1 MVGKERCR
9 SEAKNLQRPIMALN
23 LPDYE
28 FVAPRK
34 IVFGW
39 GRRKELPEL
48 AGPLGRRA
56 FVVCGSATLINCG
69 AADELEGG
77 LRAAGI
83 ETVRLP
89 NIRREPEVADVDNA
103 VSVLRDAGAG
113 RNDFVLGLGG
123 GSAIDL
129 AKAAAALATND
140 HGATVKDF
148 LEGVGRGLQLEREP
162 LPVVAV
168 PTTAGTGSEATK
180 NAVISSDRDSDE
192 PPFKKSLRA
201 DGMVPR
207 LVVVDPEL
215 GVTAPP
221 RVTAHS
227 GMDAIVQLIESYLS
241 RRARPIPQAL
251 CLQGLRLAAV
261 ALPEAVEDGRSRSA
275 REAMAHAA
283 LLSGMALANSG
294 LGMAH
299 GVAAALGVHA
309 HVPHGLAC
317 AVMLP
322 AALRVNASVCPDE
335 MLALAEIFTRH
346 RHRDAREAAD
356 AVIDA
361 VERLARRIGIPS
373 RLSDLGVGA
382 GQLDAVVSASRG
394 NSMSGNPRDVP
405 DQQLRGI
412 LEAML

>member
-1 MVGKERCR
+1 
-9 SEAKNLQRPIMALN
+9 
-23 LPDYE
+23 
-28 FVAPRK
+28 
-34 IVFGW
+34 
-39 GRRKELPEL
+39 
-48 AGPLGRRA
+48 
-56 FVVCGSATLINCG
+56 
-69 AADELEGG
+69 
-77 LRAAGI
+77 
-83 ETVRLP
+83 
-89 NIRREPEVADVDNA
+89 
-103 VSVLRDAGAG
+103 
-113 RNDFVLGLGG
+113 
-123 GSAIDL
+123 
-129 AKAAAALATND
+129 
-140 HGATVKDF
+140 
-148 LEGVGRGLQLEREP
+148 
-162 LPVVAV
+162 
-168 PTTAGTGSEATK
+168 
-180 NAVISSDRDSDE
+180 
-192 PPFKKSLRA
+192 
-201 DGMVPR
+201 
-207 LVVVDPEL
+207 
-215 GVTAPP
+215 
-221 RVTAHS
+221 
-227 GMDAIVQLIESYLS
+227 
-241 RRARPIPQAL
+241 
-251 CLQGLRLAAV
+251 
-261 ALPEAVEDGRSRSA
+261 
-275 REAMAHAA
+275 MAHAA